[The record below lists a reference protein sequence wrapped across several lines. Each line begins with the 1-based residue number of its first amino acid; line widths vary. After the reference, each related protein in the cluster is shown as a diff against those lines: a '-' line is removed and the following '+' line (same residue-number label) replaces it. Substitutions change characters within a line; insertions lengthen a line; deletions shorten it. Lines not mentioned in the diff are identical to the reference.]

1 MPPLAPPPLV
11 SPVPALRVLVP
22 FRPAPR
28 FAPGGRRVLLLAA
41 APGAPVLAP
50 CAGRVSF
57 RGRVAAGAPSL
68 TIACLG
74 TGTRVTLSRIE
85 AAAARG
91 ATAAAGAPVGQSV
104 GAAIGISVRPAGRAY
119 VDPLPLLA
127 SPARREPPSSPARP
141 RPARPRLPEVR
152 LDRPVR
158 TLAVPASQPAA
169 QPAPSADRWLGGVG
183 SALGLSAIGWWLWRR
198 RRRALGAV
206 APAAVHPAA
215 PRR

>member
-11 SPVPALRVLVP
+11 SPVPTIRVLAP

-28 FAPGGRRVLLLAA
+28 FSPGGRRVLLLAA

-57 RGRVAAGAPSL
+57 RGRVGAGAPSL
-68 TIACLG
+68 TVACLG
-74 TGTRVTLSRIE
+74 TGARITLSRIQ

-91 ATAAAGAPVGQSV
+91 STAAAGAPIARAA
-104 GAAIGISVRPAGRAY
+104 GAAIGISVRPAGRGY

-127 SPARREPPSSPARP
+127 APSRHEPPAAPARP

-158 TLAVPASQPAA
+158 TLAVPVRLPAA
-169 QPAPSADRWLGGVG
+169 QAAPSADRWLGGVG
-183 SALGLSAIGWWLWRR
+183 SGLGLGVVGWWLWSR
-198 RRRALGAV
+198 RRRALAGAG
-206 APAAVHPAA
+206 PAAVHPAG